1 VSSARASREVFVD
14 TGAWFAVQVP
24 DDHWHEQA
32 ARALRLL
39 LDRGSSLVT
48 TNLVVGE
55 TYTLL
60 RRTAGASAAFGFADR
75 LTRSGRLVTVH
86 VDEDMEARAWELLR
100 RFDDHDFSF
109 VDATSFVV
117 MRARRLTRALAFDR
131 HFVTAGF
138 VRVPADEKV

>member
-1 VSSARASREVFVD
+1 MSPARTSREVFVD
-14 TGAWFAVQVP
+14 TGAWYAVQVP
-24 DDHWHEQA
+24 DDHWHEPA

-60 RRTAGASAAFGFADR
+60 RRTAGAVAAFGFADR
-75 LTRSGRLVTVH
+75 LTRSTKLVTVH
-86 VDEDMEARAWELLR
+86 VDEDTEARAWELLR
-100 RFDDHDFSF
+100 RFDDHDLSF

-117 MRARRLTRALAFDR
+117 MKQRRLTRAFAFDR

-138 VRVPADEKV
+138 MRIPVDEKV